1 VKVAFLRFDQ
11 LDQLRPPKPPALP
24 AEAEPAFVGKIAV
37 EVLAVAEKQEQ
48 IRVIV
53 TLSEQPR
60 SEIARQ
66 EKAVYIPQVKQWDD
80 QIKLLMQPFEAND
93 VVPDPIKQQT
103 KALRTQQERRLEE
116 MRRAIYNR

>member
-48 IRVIV
+48 IRVIIM
-53 TLSEQPR
+53 LSEQPR
-60 SEIARQ
+60 SEIAHQ

>member
-60 SEIARQ
+60 SEIAHQ

-80 QIKLLMQPFEAND
+80 QIKLLIQPFEIDD

>member
-1 VKVAFLRFDQ
+1 MKVAFLRFDQ

>member
-1 VKVAFLRFDQ
+1 MKVAFLRFDQ
-11 LDQLRPPKPPALP
+11 LDQLRPPKPPAPP

-48 IRVIV
+48 ISVV

-60 SEIARQ
+60 SEIAHQ

-80 QIKLLMQPFEAND
+80 QIKLLIQPFEIDD